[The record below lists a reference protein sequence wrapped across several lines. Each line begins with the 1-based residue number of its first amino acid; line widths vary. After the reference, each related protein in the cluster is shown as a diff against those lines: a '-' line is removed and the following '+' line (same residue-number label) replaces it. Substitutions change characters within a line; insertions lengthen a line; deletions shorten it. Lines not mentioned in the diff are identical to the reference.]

1 MSPVRGFILQASYRV
16 ITRKG
21 GIRVPVVQIPVVQI
35 PVVQIPVV
43 QIYGRLENG
52 WTFLVRAC
60 PRSHFYSAA
69 GNFASSKKAPPTKR
83 GGGDKAPPERPCPG
97 GEI

>member
-21 GIRVPVVQIPVVQI
+21 GIRVPVVQI
-35 PVVQIPVV
+35 
-43 QIYGRLENG
+43 YGRLENG

-60 PRSHFYSAA
+60 PRPHFYSAA
-69 GNFASSKKAPPTKR
+69 GNFASSKNPPHEA
-83 GGGDKAPPERPCPG
+83 GWGDKAPPERPCPG

>member
-21 GIRVPVVQIPVVQI
+21 GIRV